1 MSDDKKQS
9 LQEWMEEER
18 ARLKKGFTFQRQ
30 PLSEASKPKS
40 ADQVLAG
47 VGLGAGVVGGA
58 LAPHPNPA
66 TFEGCPADVIVSAL
80 REEIANNDTRIRVG
94 QTGDAVVVTL
104 LQSQEHQPHQ
114 FAPALTVTLVEK
126 MDTLTVTVSE
136 LNQDTTRTTI
146 SSVGRTV
153 LDQGK
158 RWFTRR
164 NRRGIGGLIDTAGNV
179 MEGVEDLVEDIQ
191 DLGLP
196 KRVWKVIDRVGEAAE
211 QAYWDERRKRQEQ
224 ERQRKAAERAWTHCE
239 WCGRAYGSDEEQI
252 VECPACGAPRGSR
265 PAWLK

>member
-1 MSDDKKQS
+1 MSDEKKQS

-18 ARLKKGFTFQRQ
+18 ARLKKGFSFQPP

-40 ADQVLAG
+40 ADEILAG

-66 TFEGCPADVIVSAL
+66 TFDGCPADVIVTAL
-80 REEIANNDTRIRVG
+80 REEITSNDTRVRADR
-94 QTGDAVVVTL
+94 TGDTVVVTIS
-104 LQSQEHQPHQ
+104 QSQEHQSHQ
-114 FAPALTVTLVEK
+114 FLPALTVTLVEK
-126 MDTLTVTVSE
+126 AETLTVTVSE
-136 LNQDTTRTTI
+136 LGQDTTRNAMG
-146 SSVGRTV
+146 SMGRTV

-158 RWFTRR
+158 RWFSRR
-164 NRRGIGGLIDTAGNV
+164 NRRGIGGLIETAGNV
-179 MEGVEDLVEDIQ
+179 MAGVENLVEDIQ
-191 DLGLP
+191 DLGLS

-211 QAYWDERRKRQEQ
+211 QAYWDEKRKQQEQ

-239 WCGRAYGSDEEQI
+239 WCGRAYGSGEDQI
-252 VECPACGAPRGSR
+252 VECPSCGAPRSPR